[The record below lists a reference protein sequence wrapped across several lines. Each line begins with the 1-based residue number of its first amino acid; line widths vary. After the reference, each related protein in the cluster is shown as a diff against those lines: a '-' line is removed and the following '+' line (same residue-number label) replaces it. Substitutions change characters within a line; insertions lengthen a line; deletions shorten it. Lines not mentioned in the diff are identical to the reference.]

1 MNISRS
7 VFLRNGY
14 EVLSLS
20 PDGIYHVRHRN
31 PENGDV
37 AFDGLAILL
46 FPAHVYEDGFPHQT
60 FNYGENGEEIW
71 GEDPG
76 VEEPWRLASE
86 VIAVMGNCLVD
97 GVFSYERAEA
107 LRNRYSATTASWLS
121 ENEIDGCYRSAYPFV
136 GDISSDGLGV
146 VVRDK
151 QVVSRDEAR
160 VRCFAEFESGDIVF
174 YH

>member
-20 PDGIYHVRHRN
+20 QDGIYHLRRQDKATG
-31 PENGDV
+31 EIC
-37 AFDGLAILL
+37 FDGLGILL

-86 VIAVMGNCLVD
+86 VVAMMGNCLEG
-97 GVFSYERAEA
+97 GVFNCERAEA
-107 LRNRYSATTASWLS
+107 LRSRYSATTASWLS
-121 ENEIDGCYRSAYPFV
+121 ENEIDGCYRITYQLV

-151 QVVSRDEAR
+151 QVSSRDEAR